1 MKNLVRITLSAVV
14 ALVACG
20 HLAIAAP
27 VKGGIVDVATIGE
40 PPTLDPVSSTADLVG
55 IISQHMFETLYT
67 FDKNWAVTP
76 LLAAAMPDISADG
89 TVYTIKLREG
99 VTFHDGTAMTSK
111 DVVASLQRWLK
122 IGSRGKQ
129 VAPNVA
135 SIEPAGDLAVKITLK
150 SSYAPL
156 TAFLAFNNSAAI
168 VIPAANNED
177 VLTKFVGTG
186 PYMLKERKPDQYV
199 QLVRYAGYASRGGE
213 PDGYG
218 GARKQYLDEIRFV
231 PVPDANT
238 RGEAAVAGQFAY
250 VDSLPVESF
259 AKLSGGKDQPIL
271 LKPFGWPMF
280 VMNTKQG
287 LLADIGLRKA
297 VQAALAPDD
306 MLTAAFGSKD
316 FFSVEGSLYPKG
328 YVWANDAGTEA
339 YKPEGDTAAAAALL
353 KKAGYDGS
361 KPIRIL
367 TSRQYEF
374 HYKMAL
380 VAQEYLKAAGFAVQ
394 LDVVEWATLIQRRA
408 DPALWDI
415 YITHSPFLP
424 EPALIGFM
432 SDAAPGWW
440 VSDAKTKAIKAF
452 NTEIDATKRLALWAE
467 VQKGIYAEAPAFKV
481 GSFNALAAKAP
492 KLEGMNPAPWPYFW
506 NAWLE
511 K

>member
-1 MKNLVRITLSAVV
+1 MKRSLPIVTALLLAVAGFGSA
-14 ALVACG
+14 
-20 HLAIAAP
+20 AAATP
-27 VKGGIVDVATIGE
+27 VKGGIIDVATVGE

-67 FDKNWAVTP
+67 FDKSWSVTP
-76 LLAAAMPDISADG
+76 LLAASMPQISADG
-89 TVYTIKLREG
+89 LTYTIPLRSG
-99 VTFHDGTAMTSK
+99 VTFHDGTPMTSK
-111 DVVASLQRWLK
+111 DVVASLNRWLK
-122 IGSRGKQ
+122 IASRGKQ
-129 VAPNVA
+129 VAPILAGIEA
-135 SIEPAGDLAVKITLK
+135 SGDLAVKITLK
-150 SSYAPL
+150 EPYAPL
-156 TAFLAFNNSAAI
+156 LAFLAFNNAAAI
-168 VIPAANNED
+168 IIPAANNED
-177 VLTKFVGTG
+177 TLTKFVGTG
-186 PYMLKERKPDQYV
+186 PYMLKERKPDQYI
-199 QLVRYAGYASRGGE
+199 QLVRYPGYASRAGE

-238 RGEAAVAGQFAY
+238 RVEGAVAGQFAY

-259 AKLSGGKDQPIL
+259 AKLSTGKDTPVL

-287 LLADIGLRKA
+287 LMADVRLRKA
-297 VQAALAPDD
+297 VQAALAPED
-306 MLTAAFGSKD
+306 MMTAAFGSKD
-316 FFSVEGSLYPKG
+316 FFSVEGALYPQG
-328 YVWANDAGTEA
+328 YVWNTEAGTAA

-353 KKAGYDGS
+353 KAAGYDGS

-380 VAQEYLKAAGFAVQ
+380 VAQEKQKAAGFAVQ

-408 DPALWDI
+408 DAGLWDI

-432 SDAAPGWW
+432 SDSAPGWW
-440 VSDAKTKAIKAF
+440 ASPAKAKAIGAF
-452 NTEIDATKRLALWAE
+452 NAEIDPAKRQQLWAN
-467 VQKGIYAEAPAFKV
+467 VQSVVYAEVPAFKV

-492 KLEGMNPAPWPYFW
+492 ALAGVTPAPWPYFW

>member
-1 MKNLVRITLSAVV
+1 MKNSVRILLSTAV
-14 ALVACG
+14 ALVC
-20 HLAIAAP
+20 I
-27 VKGGIVDVATIGE
+27 GGPAVADPMRGGVVDVATIGE

-76 LLAAAMPDISADG
+76 LLAAAMPKVSADG
-89 TVYTIKLREG
+89 TVYTIELRPG

-129 VAPNVA
+129 VAANVV

-150 SSYAPL
+150 SAYAPL

-177 VLTKFVGTG
+177 TLTKFVGTG

-199 QLVRYAGYASRGGE
+199 QLVRFPGYASRAGD

-238 RGEAAVAGQFAY
+238 RVEGAVAGQFGY
-250 VDSLPVESF
+250 VDSLPIESF
-259 AKLSGGKDQPIL
+259 ARVKAGKDVPMM

-287 LLADIGLRKA
+287 VLADLGLRKA
-297 VQAALAPDD
+297 IQAALAPED
-306 MLTAAFGSKD
+306 MLTAAFGSKE
-316 FFSVEGSLYPKG
+316 FFAVEGSMYPKD
-328 YVWANDAGTEA
+328 YVWATDAGTDA
-339 YKPEGDTAAAAALL
+339 YKPQGDTAAASALL
-353 KKAGYDGS
+353 KKANYDPS

-440 VSDAKTKAIKAF
+440 TSPAKTAAIGAF
-452 NTEIDATKRLALWAE
+452 NTETDPAKRLKLWAE
-467 VQKGIYAEAPAFKV
+467 VQKVIYAEAPAFKV
-481 GSFNALAAKAP
+481 GNFNALAAKSP
-492 KLEGMNPAPWPYFW
+492 KLEGVAAAPWPYFW

>member
-1 MKNLVRITLSAVV
+1 MQSLVRIMLSAAV
-14 ALVACG
+14 ALVAFG
-20 HLAIAAP
+20 DVAIAAP
-27 VKGGIVDVATIGE
+27 VRGGVVDVATIGE

-76 LLAAAMPDISADG
+76 LLAAAMPEVSADG
-89 TVYTIKLREG
+89 TIYMIKLREG

-111 DVVASLQRWLK
+111 DVVASLRRWLK

-129 VAPNVA
+129 VAPNVV
-135 SIEPAGDLAVKITLK
+135 SIEPAGDLAVTITLK

-168 VIPAANNED
+168 VIPAANNVD

-199 QLVRYAGYASRGGE
+199 QLVRYDGYKSRDGDA
-213 PDGYG
+213 DGYG

-238 RGEAAVAGQFAY
+238 RVEAAVAGQFAY

-259 AKLSGGKDQPIL
+259 AKLAGGKDQPIL

-287 LLADIGLRKA
+287 LLSDVALRKA
-297 VQAALAPDD
+297 VQAALAPED

-328 YVWANDAGTEA
+328 YVWVSDAGTEA
-339 YKPEGDTAAAAALL
+339 YKPQGDTAAAAALL

-361 KPIRIL
+361 KPLRIL

-380 VAQEYLKAAGFAVQ
+380 VAQEYLKAAGFTVQ

-408 DPALWDI
+408 DPGLWDI

-467 VQKGIYAEAPAFKV
+467 VQKVIYAEAPAFKV

-492 KLEGMNPAPWPYFW
+492 KLEGVTPAPWPYFW